1 MSRLFFLAILLSVK
15 TINSLSLLND
25 DKVFN
30 LLNVDIDTKLI
41 EFERIANTIQ
51 SMPSGGMVSSKRREL
66 TIRLAMRAIIDGIE
80 GDFLETVGNCYWIF
94 SVDSITFYKNYL

>member
-25 DKVFN
+25 DKVYN
-30 LLNVDIDTKLI
+30 LLNVDIDTKLV

-51 SMPSGGMVSSKRREL
+51 SMPSGGMVSKKRRL
-66 TIRLAMRAIIDGIE
+66 MTVKLAMRAIIDGID
-80 GDFLETVGNCYWIF
+80 GDFLETVH
-94 SVDSITFYKNYL
+94 TF

>member
-30 LLNVDIDTKLI
+30 LLNVDIDTKLV

-51 SMPSGGMVSSKRREL
+51 SMPSGGMVSKRRRL
-66 TIRLAMRAIIDGIE
+66 MTVKLAMRAIIDGID
-80 GDFLETVGNCYWIF
+80 GDFLETVH
-94 SVDSITFYKNYL
+94 TF

>member
-1 MSRLFFLAILLSVK
+1 MMSRLFFLAILLSVK

-30 LLNVDIDTKLI
+30 LLNVDIDTKLV

-51 SMPSGGMVSSKRREL
+51 SMPSGGMVSKKRRL
-66 TIRLAMRAIIDGIE
+66 MTVKLAMRAIIDGID
-80 GDFLETVGNCYWIF
+80 GDFLETVH
-94 SVDSITFYKNYL
+94 TF

>member
-30 LLNVDIDTKLI
+30 LLNVDIDTKLV

-51 SMPSGGMVSSKRREL
+51 SMPSGGMVSKKRRL
-66 TIRLAMRAIIDGIE
+66 MTVKLAMRAIIDGID
-80 GDFLETVGNCYWIF
+80 GDFLETVHIF
-94 SVDSITFYKNYL
+94 

>member
-30 LLNVDIDTKLI
+30 LLNIDIDTKLV

-51 SMPSGGMVSSKRREL
+51 SMPSGGMVSKKRRL
-66 TIRLAMRAIIDGIE
+66 MTVKLAMRAIIDGID
-80 GDFLETVGNCYWIF
+80 GDFLETVH
-94 SVDSITFYKNYL
+94 TF

>member
-30 LLNVDIDTKLI
+30 LLNVDIDTKLV

-51 SMPSGGMVSSKRREL
+51 SMPSGGMVSKKRRL
-66 TIRLAMRAIIDGIE
+66 MTVKLAMRAIIDGID
-80 GDFLETVGNCYWIF
+80 GDFLETVH
-94 SVDSITFYKNYL
+94 TF

>member
-1 MSRLFFLAILLSVK
+1 MSRLFFLAILLSFK

-30 LLNVDIDTKLI
+30 LLNIDIDTKLV

-51 SMPSGGMVSSKRREL
+51 SMPSGGMVSKKRRL
-66 TIRLAMRAIIDGIE
+66 MTVKLAMRAIIDGID
-80 GDFLETVGNCYWIF
+80 GDFLETVH
-94 SVDSITFYKNYL
+94 TF

>member
-41 EFERIANTIQ
+41 EFERIANNIQ
-51 SMPSGGMVSSKRREL
+51 SMPSGGMVSKKRRL
-66 TIRLAMRAIIDGIE
+66 MTVKLAMRAIIDGID
-80 GDFLETVGNCYWIF
+80 GDFLETVH
-94 SVDSITFYKNYL
+94 TF